1 MKGATDNLTLAFK
14 SLWGAS
20 TVPFCAGAKP
30 AFSHPEF
37 DALSA
42 KISQLCAIGSSGVLH
57 GPNGSGKSYLINY
70 LLDSKLSEKQF
81 KVLVLTHS
89 SLTCSDLLRAL
100 SLELQIRPKFRRS
113 DTVAAITEAWKT
125 LGSRWP
131 VLIVEEAQN
140 LSAAALEELRLLSCA
155 RLDKVPFSL
164 VLVGD
169 NGLLASLKLGVHAP
183 LRSRLGYCLQL
194 SPLNAQQSR
203 QYVEHGLHS
212 SSIHANPFQHEALEL
227 LIQASGG
234 LPRTINHLTQRSM
247 EAAAAQD
254 NVEVTAAHVQVGI
267 DRLPWLVN
275 LLQEHQRC
283 LISRKQPSDS

>member
-1 MKGATDNLTLAFK
+1 MKPATDNLTLLFK

-20 TVPFCAGAKP
+20 GVPFCAGAKP
-30 AFSHPEF
+30 AFGHPDFE
-37 DALSA
+37 ALSA

-70 LLDSKLSEKQF
+70 LLESKLSEKQF
-81 KVLVLTHS
+81 KVLILTHS
-89 SLTCSDLLRAL
+89 SLSGSDLLRAL
-100 SLELQIRPKFRRS
+100 SLMLEIRPKFRRS
-113 DTVAAITEAWKT
+113 DNVATITEAWKS

-155 RLDKVPFSL
+155 KLDKVPFSL

-169 NGLLASLKLGVHAP
+169 NALLASLKLGVHAP

-194 SPLNAQQSR
+194 GPLNSQQSR
-203 QYVEHGLHS
+203 QYLEHGLRSASIHS
-212 SSIHANPFQHEALEL
+212 SPFQPEAMEL
-227 LIQASGG
+227 LIQAGGG
-234 LPRTINHLTQRSM
+234 LPRTINHLAQRSM
-247 EAAAAQD
+247 EAAAAQSSVD
-254 NVEVTAAHVQVGI
+254 VSAAHVQAGI

-275 LLQEHQRC
+275 LLQEQSA
-283 LISRKQPSDS
+283 L

>member
-1 MKGATDNLTLAFK
+1 MKPATDNLTLLFK

-20 TVPFCAGAKP
+20 MVPFCAGAKP
-30 AFSHPEF
+30 AFGHPEF
-37 DALSA
+37 EALSA

-70 LLDSKLSEKQF
+70 LLEAKLSEKQF

-89 SLTCSDLLRAL
+89 SLSGSDLLRAL
-100 SLELQIRPKFRRS
+100 SLVLEIRPKFRRS
-113 DTVAAITEAWKT
+113 DNVAAITEAWKT

-169 NGLLASLKLGVHAP
+169 HGLLASLKLGVHAP

-194 SPLNAQQSR
+194 GPLNGQQSR
-203 QYVEHGLHS
+203 HYVEHALRS
-212 SSIHANPFQHEALEL
+212 ASIHASPFQPEALEL
-227 LIQASGG
+227 LIQAGGG
-234 LPRTINHLTQRSM
+234 LPRTINHLAQRAM
-247 EAAAAQD
+247 EAAAAESSLD
-254 NVEVTAAHVQVGI
+254 VTAAHVQAGI
-267 DRLPWLVN
+267 DRLPWLAN
-275 LLQEHQRC
+275 LLQEQSA
-283 LISRKQPSDS
+283 L

>member
-1 MKGATDNLTLAFK
+1 MKPATDNLTLAFK

-37 DALSA
+37 EALSA
-42 KISQLCAIGSSGVLH
+42 KISQLCAIGSSGVLY
-57 GPNGSGKSYLINY
+57 GANGSGKSYLINY

-89 SLTCSDLLRAL
+89 SLTGSDLLRAL
-100 SLELQIRPKFRRS
+100 SFVLEMPPKFRRS
-113 DTVAAITEAWKT
+113 DNVAAITEAWRT

-155 RLDKVPFSL
+155 TLDKVPFSL

-169 NGLLASLKLGVHAP
+169 PGLLASLKLGVHAP

-203 QYVEHGLHS
+203 QYLEHGLRS
-212 SSIHANPFQHEALEL
+212 ASIHASPFQPDALEL
-227 LIQASGG
+227 LVQASGG
-234 LPRTINHLTQRSM
+234 LPRTINHLVQRSM
-247 EAAAAQD
+247 EAAAAQNSVD
-254 NVEVTAAHVQVGI
+254 VTAAHVQAGI

-275 LLQEHQRC
+275 LLQ
-283 LISRKQPSDS
+283 QPSAL

>member
-1 MKGATDNLTLAFK
+1 MKPATDNLTLLFK

-20 TVPFCAGAKP
+20 MVPFCAGAKP
-30 AFSHPEF
+30 AFGHPEF
-37 DALSA
+37 EALSA

-70 LLDSKLSEKQF
+70 LLEAKLSEKQF

-89 SLTCSDLLRAL
+89 SLSGSDLLRAL
-100 SLELQIRPKFRRS
+100 SLVLEIRPKFRRS
-113 DTVAAITEAWKT
+113 DNVAAITEAWKT

-169 NGLLASLKLGVHAP
+169 HGLLASLKLGVHAP

-194 SPLNAQQSR
+194 GPLNSQQSR
-203 QYVEHGLHS
+203 HYVEHALRS
-212 SSIHANPFQHEALEL
+212 ASIHASPFQPEALEL
-227 LIQASGG
+227 LIQAGGG
-234 LPRTINHLTQRSM
+234 LPRTINHLAQRAM
-247 EAAAAQD
+247 EAAAAESSLD
-254 NVEVTAAHVQVGI
+254 VTAAHVQAAI
-267 DRLPWLVN
+267 DRLPWLAN
-275 LLQEHQRC
+275 LLQEQSA
-283 LISRKQPSDS
+283 L

>member
-1 MKGATDNLTLAFK
+1 MKPATDNLTLLFK

-30 AFSHPEF
+30 AFGHPEF
-37 DALSA
+37 EALSA

-70 LLDSKLSEKQF
+70 LLEAKLSEKQF

-89 SLTCSDLLRAL
+89 SLSGSDLLRAL
-100 SLELQIRPKFRRS
+100 SLVLEIRPKFRRS
-113 DTVAAITEAWKT
+113 DNVAAITEAWKT

-169 NGLLASLKLGVHAP
+169 HGLLASLKLGVHAP

-194 SPLNAQQSR
+194 GPLNSQQSR
-203 QYVEHGLHS
+203 HYVEHALRS
-212 SSIHANPFQHEALEL
+212 ASIHASPFQPEALEL
-227 LIQASGG
+227 LIQAGGG
-234 LPRTINHLTQRSM
+234 LPRTINHLAQRAM
-247 EAAAAQD
+247 EAAAAESSVD
-254 NVEVTAAHVQVGI
+254 VSAAHVQAGI
-267 DRLPWLVN
+267 DRLPWLAN
-275 LLQEHQRC
+275 LLQEQSA
-283 LISRKQPSDS
+283 L

>member
-1 MKGATDNLTLAFK
+1 MKPATDNLTLLFK

-20 TVPFCAGAKP
+20 MVPFCAGAKP
-30 AFSHPEF
+30 AFGHPEF
-37 DALSA
+37 EALSA

-70 LLDSKLSEKQF
+70 LLEAKLSEKQF

-89 SLTCSDLLRAL
+89 SLSGSDLLRAL
-100 SLELQIRPKFRRS
+100 SLVLEIRPKFRRS
-113 DTVAAITEAWKT
+113 DNVAAITEAWKT

-169 NGLLASLKLGVHAP
+169 HGLLASLKLGVHAP

-194 SPLNAQQSR
+194 GPLNGQQSR
-203 QYVEHGLHS
+203 HYVEHALRS
-212 SSIHANPFQHEALEL
+212 ASIHASPFQPEALEL
-227 LIQASGG
+227 LIQAGGG
-234 LPRTINHLTQRSM
+234 LPRTINHLAQRAM
-247 EAAAAQD
+247 EAAAAESSLD
-254 NVEVTAAHVQVGI
+254 VTAAHVQAAI
-267 DRLPWLVN
+267 DRLPWLAN
-275 LLQEHQRC
+275 LLQEQSA
-283 LISRKQPSDS
+283 L

>member
-1 MKGATDNLTLAFK
+1 MKPATDNLTLLFK

-20 TVPFCAGAKP
+20 GVPFCAGAKP
-30 AFSHPEF
+30 AFGHPDFE
-37 DALSA
+37 ALSA

-70 LLDSKLSEKQF
+70 LLESKLSEKQF

-89 SLTCSDLLRAL
+89 SLTGSDLLRAL
-100 SLELQIRPKFRRS
+100 CFALEIRPKFRRS
-113 DTVAAITEAWKT
+113 DNVATITEAWKS

-155 RLDKVPFSL
+155 KLDKVPFSL

-169 NGLLASLKLGVHAP
+169 NALLASLKLGVHAP

-194 SPLNAQQSR
+194 GPLNSQQSR
-203 QYVEHGLHS
+203 QYLEHGLRSASIHS
-212 SSIHANPFQHEALEL
+212 SPFQPEAMEL
-227 LIQASGG
+227 LIQAGGG
-234 LPRTINHLTQRSM
+234 LPRTINHLAQRSM
-247 EAAAAQD
+247 EAAAAQSSVD
-254 NVEVTAAHVQVGI
+254 VSAAHVQAGI

-275 LLQEHQRC
+275 LLQEQSA
-283 LISRKQPSDS
+283 L